1 MQHTANS
8 LTYAEAGEV
17 ARLGPRR
24 RGEVDLG
31 YEACGVGHWI
41 GARSRGDR
49 AASGSAGM
57 EWKRGCCLESSFSR
71 LVEGGQCQCAT
82 PGTVCVPFFSLTF
95 PSILTIFFIE
105 PVLLHGAFKKIKI
118 KQSNKM
124 DLSM

>member
-24 RGEVDLG
+24 PGEVDLG

-57 EWKRGCCLESSFSR
+57 ERKRGCWNQVSR
-71 LVEGGQCQCAT
+71 VWWKGADSAS
-82 PGTVCVPFFSLTF
+82 VPRGDGLRCILLSYVSVNSYHFFY
-95 PSILTIFFIE
+95 
-105 PVLLHGAFKKIKI
+105 
-118 KQSNKM
+118 
-124 DLSM
+124 